1 MHDYTRKYA
10 PHDSSH
16 FQLISTLAQLMQA
29 KAQTGWARSRSLYN
43 RLIVVTVSTGLA
55 TAVVAGVS
63 LALVA
68 HNPNNSDF
76 ETP

>member
-1 MHDYTRKYA
+1 
-10 PHDSSH
+10 
-16 FQLISTLAQLMQA
+16 MQA